1 MVAVGSQNIPNDPAF
16 FKFFNPHLNV
26 LSADMICLRAHQLLL
41 QKKMP
46 KMSSNLQG
54 SLLKSLFSPPPSKV
68 AS

>member
-54 SLLKSLFSPPPSKV
+54 SHF
-68 AS
+68 